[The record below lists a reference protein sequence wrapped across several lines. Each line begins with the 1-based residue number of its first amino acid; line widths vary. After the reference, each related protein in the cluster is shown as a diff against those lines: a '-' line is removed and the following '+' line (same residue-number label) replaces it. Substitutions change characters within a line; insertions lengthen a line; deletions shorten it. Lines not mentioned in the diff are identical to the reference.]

1 MTLSLLLVQM
11 CMCPSLNMSIL
22 CTRMKEKFGC
32 TWNCL
37 ECGNL
42 FRLEYGYMSSLLT
55 IQQLV
60 RDGWREGGREEGSAG
75 EEGRDRGGRDRGDEG
90 GREGMREGGRG

>member
-11 CMCPSLNMSIL
+11 CMCLSLSMSIL
-22 CTRMKEKFGC
+22 CTRVKEKFGC

-60 RDGWREGGREEGSAG
+60 RDGWREGGMDARKCSG
-75 EEGRDRGGRDRGDEG
+75 EEGKGMDDLEKGRKK
-90 GREGMREGGRG
+90 RERRS